1 MATKATVKF
10 NASTAT
16 LTLPQCVDLISA
28 VGSDVTVLVQG
39 DMGSGKTSLLKEL
52 IKRTGMRG
60 VYFDCTTKDL
70 GDLYLP
76 RIVDAETGDCVRF
89 VPNEEFGIH
98 FNEPVVLMLDELGKN
113 RSILNGLLRVMQERS
128 VGSRALPEGSIVFAT
143 TNLGAENVGDMLPP
157 HARNR
162 IMVIR
167 MIKPDADMWM
177 QWAALNGINPA
188 LIAAVHEFPQML
200 QSFTDVD
207 KPDENPYIYDP
218 RDSARTAFVTPRSLE
233 KFSHV
238 LNKRDLLGID
248 VVTQAGMG
256 LVGAKAANDIITM
269 VTLGD
274 TLPKYADIVL
284 DPINAKV
291 PDSTAGRIM
300 SAITCMQRVEQE
312 DFAKVFTYVQRLPM
326 ETVALFATNLIKHP
340 AKARWV
346 CMQKSFTEFSQKNFG
361 LFQPV

>member
-1 MATKATVKF
+1 MATKSTVKF
-10 NASTAT
+10 NASAAA
-16 LTLPQCVDLISA
+16 LSLPQCVDLIA
-28 VGSDVTVLVQG
+28 AIGANVTVLVQG

-52 IKRTGMRG
+52 VKRTGMRG

-162 IMVIR
+162 ILVTR
-167 MIKPDADMWM
+167 MIKPDAEMWM
-177 QWAALNGINPA
+177 QWAALNNVNPA
-188 LIAAVHEFPQML
+188 LIAAVHEFPHML
-200 QSFTDVD
+200 DSFTDVENPND
-207 KPDENPYIYDP
+207 NPYIYDP

-233 KFSHV
+233 KFSYV
-238 LNKRDLLGID
+238 LNKRDVLGVD

-256 LVGAKAANDIITM
+256 LVGAKAANDIMTM

-274 TLPKYADIVL
+274 TLPRYVDIVA
-284 DPINAKV
+284 DPKGAKV
-291 PDSTAGRIM
+291 PDTTAGRIM
-300 SAITCMQRVEQE
+300 SAITCMQRVEQT
-312 DFAKVFTYVQRLPM
+312 DFKPVFQYVQRLPM
-326 ETVALFATNLIKHP
+326 ETIALFSTNLIKHQT
-340 AKARWV
+340 KARWV
-346 CMQKSFTEFSQKNFG
+346 CSQADFSKFARENFG

>member
-1 MATKATVKF
+1 MASKTVKF
-10 NASTAT
+10 NASAAA

-28 VGSDVTVLVQG
+28 VGSNVTVLVQG

-52 IKRTGMRG
+52 VKRTGMRG

-177 QWAALNGINPA
+177 QWAAQNNIEPA

-200 QSFTDVD
+200 DSFTDVED
-207 KPDENPYIYDP
+207 FKDNPYIYDP
-218 RDSARTAFVTPRSLE
+218 RDASRTAFVTPRSLE

-238 LNKRDLLGID
+238 LHQRDRLGLDI
-248 VVTQAGMG
+248 VTQAGMG
-256 LVGAKAANDIITM
+256 LVGAKAANDIMTM

-274 TLPKYADIVL
+274 TLPKYAKIVA
-284 DPINAKV
+284 DPTGVKL
-291 PDSTAGRIM
+291 PDSPAARIM
-300 SAITCMQRVEQE
+300 SAITCMQRVESE
-312 DFAKVFTYVQRLPM
+312 DFSQVFKYVQRLPM
-326 ETVALFATNLIKHP
+326 ETIALFATNLMKNQ
-340 AKARWV
+340 AKSRWAVTKTDFTKFAREH
-346 CMQKSFTEFSQKNFG
+346 FA

>member
-1 MATKATVKF
+1 MASKTVKF
-10 NASTAT
+10 NASTAS
-16 LTLPQCVDLISA
+16 LTLPQCVDLIAA

-52 IKRTGMRG
+52 SKRTGLRG

-98 FNEPVVLMLDELGKN
+98 FNVPVVLMLDELGKN
-113 RSILNGLLRVMQERS
+113 RPILNGLLRVMQERS

-143 TNLGAENVGDMLPP
+143 TNLGAENVGDLLPP

-167 MIKPDADMWM
+167 MIKPDAEAWM
-177 QWAALNGINPA
+177 QWATQHGVNPA

-200 QSFTDVD
+200 ESFTDVENPND
-207 KPDENPYIYDP
+207 NPYIYHPSDA
-218 RDSARTAFVTPRSLE
+218 SRTSFVTPRSLE

-238 LNKRDLLGID
+238 LNKRDLLGLD
-248 VVTQAGMG
+248 VVTQAGTG
-256 LVGAKAANDIITM
+256 LVGAKAANDIMTM

-274 TLPKYADIVL
+274 TLPKYSEIAANPMGVKL
-284 DPINAKV
+284 

-312 DFAKVFTYVQRLPM
+312 DFKPVFQYVKRLPM
-326 ETVALFATNLIKHP
+326 ETVALFATSLIKSP

-346 CMQKSFTEFSQKNFG
+346 CTQADFTEFSRKNFG